1 MENEIEISF
10 GLNRGMDSILNQELI
25 FKYVEHSFGPSV
37 AVQTKLREGFKK
49 KSNWNFPIRGGGVT
63 EGSCCF
69 K

>member
-49 KSNWNFPIRGGGVT
+49 KI
-63 EGSCCF
+63 
-69 K
+69 